1 MMNEYKKTNVTLMI
15 KKFKDERKITNERRS
30 STETRLNKDDE
41 RLSDY
46 KMTQKDLKKERRNS
60 DTIKS
65 KDTDIDNRKSISKTP
80 PLIKQKSH
88 TDVSKKDEDQ
98 RSLQKTKNANS
109 KLEGTKIKRKA
120 DGFRVTQPELAAELY
135 VNSAVFFLE
144 ATEDDYSA
152 SVFNETAKFLKDI
165 ADFCSGNNLNAQAG
179 LFYQCTAG
187 CFMKAFILKKE
198 KVKHFFKEDII
209 TQNNEAIKK
218 FIEDTDDILKLY
230 DIITTTWQKANELLF
245 STKQIPA
252 LDLITITIPILI
264 NHLRICKDKLYG
276 NTT

>member
-1 MMNEYKKTNVTLMI
+1 MNEYKKTNVTLMI
-15 KKFKDERKITNERRS
+15 KNFKDERKITNERRS

-46 KMTQKDLKKERRNS
+46 KMTQKDLKKKERRNS

-152 SVFNETAKFLKDI
+152 SVFNETAKISKRY
-165 ADFCSGNNLNAQAG
+165 C
-179 LFYQCTAG
+179 
-187 CFMKAFILKKE
+187 
-198 KVKHFFKEDII
+198 
-209 TQNNEAIKK
+209 
-218 FIEDTDDILKLY
+218 
-230 DIITTTWQKANELLF
+230 
-245 STKQIPA
+245 
-252 LDLITITIPILI
+252 
-264 NHLRICKDKLYG
+264 
-276 NTT
+276 